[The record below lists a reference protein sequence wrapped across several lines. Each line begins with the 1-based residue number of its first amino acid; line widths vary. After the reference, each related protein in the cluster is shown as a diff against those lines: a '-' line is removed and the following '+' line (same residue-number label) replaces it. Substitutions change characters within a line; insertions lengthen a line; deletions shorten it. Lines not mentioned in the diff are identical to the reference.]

1 VAVPL
6 GVDVGVKLPHAALP
20 QVTVHLTPA
29 LELSLLTTAVML
41 VVVPTT
47 SELGGAA
54 LKATEMAGGGVGGV
68 LDPPPPQAV
77 SQTVATTSAKR
88 EATWRGLIECLH
100 YARCVLCP
108 NWRR

>member
-1 VAVPL
+1 M
-6 GVDVGVKLPHAALP
+6 KLPHAALL

-29 LELSLLTTAVML
+29 LALSLLTTAVTL

-54 LKATEMAGGGVGGV
+54 LKATETAGGGAGGV
-68 LDPPPPQAV
+68 LDPLPPQAV
-77 SQTVATTSAKR
+77 SQTVPATSAKR
-88 EATWRGLIECLH
+88 KVTWRGLIEYLH
-100 YARCVLCP
+100 CVRCVLCP